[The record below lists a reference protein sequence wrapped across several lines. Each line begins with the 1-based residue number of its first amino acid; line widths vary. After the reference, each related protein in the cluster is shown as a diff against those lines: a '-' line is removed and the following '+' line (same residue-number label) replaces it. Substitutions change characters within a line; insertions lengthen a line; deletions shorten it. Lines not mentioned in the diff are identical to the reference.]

1 MQAFALSGA
10 IKVAKSLRQS
20 AHLFFKTGSIRAT
33 SHGSGGVLRFFHPR
47 KSFLAIGRSKLNAE
61 LIITVVVAIVAI
73 AAVFWALS
81 YRKTAQLL
89 TEEARRDAQRI
100 IADAQ
105 KSADSQAK
113 EAVLEAKERALQA
126 STDFEK
132 EARER
137 REELKV
143 SERRLQ
149 QKEENVDKKL
159 QQLEKREQ
167 EVEKRDRGIGDRETQ
182 LNTREMELT
191 GLIEE
196 QRHKLEQVAGL
207 TVDQAKAQLIQGIEH
222 EAKLEAAQMMK
233 RIETE
238 ATELGHI
245 KAQKIIG
252 MAIQRMASD
261 YVAENTVSVVDLPS
275 EDMKGRI
282 IGREGRNIRALELA
296 TGVDL
301 IVDDTPEAVILSG
314 FDPIRREVAKI
325 SLERLMAD
333 GRIHPARIEE
343 VVEKVRIELEEKLFE
358 EGEAA
363 AFSIG
368 ITDIHPEVLKLLGRL
383 RYRTSY
389 GQNVLMHSLEV
400 AQLAALMAV
409 ELGVNSEIAKRG
421 GLLHD
426 IGKAIDR
433 EMEGTHLELGRQV
446 LEKYGERREIIHAM
460 ECHHGDY
467 DPTTVEAVLV
477 NAADAL
483 SAARPGARREIL
495 ENYVHRLER
504 LEAIADNFEG
514 VTKAFAI
521 QAGREL
527 RIIVNAEKLSDEQSI
542 WLSKDVARRIESELQ
557 YPGQIKVTVIRETR
571 AVDFAK

>member
-1 MQAFALSGA
+1 VVSNIFIAISIGVVGAVVLAALW
-10 IKVAKSLRQS
+10 
-20 AHLFFKTGSIRAT
+20 
-33 SHGSGGVLRFFHPR
+33 
-47 KSFLAIGRSKLNAE
+47 LA
-61 LIITVVVAIVAI
+61 V
-73 AAVFWALS
+73 
-81 YRKTAQLL
+81 YRKRAETQVV
-89 TEEARRDAQRI
+89 EARQTAERIVEDAK
-100 IADAQ
+100 
-105 KSADSQAK
+105 KSAASRVK
-113 EAVLEAKERALQA
+113 EADLEAKEKLLQMR
-126 STDFEK
+126 TDLDK
-132 EARER
+132 QMAQR
-137 REELKV
+137 REEVKLVEK
-143 SERRLQ
+143 RLQ
-149 QKEENVDKKL
+149 QKEETVDRKT
-159 QQLEKREQ
+159 QQLESRMA
-167 EVEKRDRGIGDRETQ
+167 EVEKRDKALEDRERGVDQ
-182 LNTREMELT
+182 REAELT
-191 GLIEE
+191 GLIEA
-196 QRHKLEQVAGL
+196 QRHKLEQISGL
-207 TVDQAKAQLIQGIEH
+207 TVEEAKRELTRGIEN
-222 EAKLEAAQMMK
+222 EAKLEAAHIMK

-238 ATELGHI
+238 ATELGHL
-245 KAQKIIG
+245 KARRILG

-314 FDPIRREVAKI
+314 FDPIRREVARI
-325 SLERLMAD
+325 SLERLMQD

-343 VVEKVRIELEEKLFE
+343 LVEKVRQELDQKLFE

-363 AFSIG
+363 AFSLG
-368 ITDIHPEVLKLLGRL
+368 ITDIHPEVLRLLGRL

-389 GQNVLMHSLEV
+389 GQNVLVHSLEV

-409 ELGVNSEIAKRG
+409 ELGVNDTIAKRG

-446 LEKYGERREIIHAM
+446 LEKYGEKREIIHAM

-504 LEAIADNFEG
+504 LESIANSMDG
-514 VTKAFAI
+514 VSKSFAI

-527 RIIVNAEKLSDEQSI
+527 RIIVNAEKVSDEQSI
-542 WLSKDVARRIESELQ
+542 WLSKDVARKIESELQ
-557 YPGQIKVTVIRETR
+557 YPGQIKVTVIREMR
-571 AVDFAK
+571 AVDYAK

>member
-1 MQAFALSGA
+1 VLQIAIAVIIGLAGA
-10 IKVAKSLRQS
+10 IALAGLWRVVYAKRAQAMLDDARQS
-20 AHLFFKTGSIRAT
+20 AAR
-33 SHGSGGVLRFFHPR
+33 
-47 KSFLAIGRSKLNAE
+47 
-61 LIITVVVAIVAI
+61 IVAD
-73 AAVFWALS
+73 AN
-81 YRKTAQLL
+81 KQG
-89 TEEARRDAQRI
+89 EARV
-100 IADAQ
+100 
-105 KSADSQAK
+105 K
-113 EAVLEAKERALQA
+113 EADLEAKEKLLQMR
-126 STDFEK
+126 SDFDRK
-132 EARER
+132 AQER
-137 REELKV
+137 RDEMKK
-143 SERRLQ
+143 SEQRLQ
-149 QKEENVDKKL
+149 QKEENLDKKT
-159 QQLEKREQ
+159 QQVESRIAEVERRDRSLNDREKNVEKRE
-167 EVEKRDRGIGDRETQ
+167 E
-182 LNTREMELT
+182 ELSA
-191 GLIEE
+191 LVDE
-196 QRHKLEQVAGL
+196 QRHKLEQISGL
-207 TVDQAKAQLIQGIEH
+207 TIEQAKQELIRGIEN
-222 EAKLEAAQMMK
+222 EAKLEAANIIK
-233 RIETE
+233 RIESE
-238 ATELGHI
+238 ASELGHL
-245 KAQKIIG
+245 KAKKIIG

-314 FDPIRREVAKI
+314 FDPIRREIARI
-325 SLERLMAD
+325 SLERLMQD
-333 GRIHPARIEE
+333 GRIHPARTEE
-343 VVEKVRIELEEKLFE
+343 LVDKVRQELDQKLFE

-363 AFSIG
+363 AFSLG
-368 ITDIHPEVLKLLGRL
+368 ITDLHPEVLKLLGRL

-389 GQNVLMHSLEV
+389 GQNVLVHSLEV

-409 ELGVNSEIAKRG
+409 ELGVNDTIAKRG

-446 LEKYGERREIIHAM
+446 LERYGEKRDVIHAM

-467 DPTTVEAVLV
+467 DPTTIEAVLV

-504 LEAIADNFEG
+504 LEGIANAMDG
-514 VTKAFAI
+514 VSKSFAI

-527 RIIVNAEKLSDEQSI
+527 RIIVNAEKIGDEQAI
-542 WLSKDVARRIESELQ
+542 WLSKDVARKIESELQ
-557 YPGQIKVTVIRETR
+557 YPGQIKVTVIREMR

>member
-1 MQAFALSGA
+1 MNIILAVLVGVILGA
-10 IKVAKSLRQS
+10 VAAMLVQS
-20 AHLFFKTGSIRAT
+20 
-33 SHGSGGVLRFFHPR
+33 
-47 KSFLAIGRSKLNAE
+47 
-61 LIITVVVAIVAI
+61 VV
-73 AAVFWALS
+73 
-81 YRKTAQLL
+81 YRKRVQAQL
-89 TEEARRDAQRI
+89 EEARVSANRIVEDARKAAEARVRE
-100 IADAQ
+100 AD
-105 KSADSQAK
+105 
-113 EAVLEAKERALQA
+113 LEAKEKLLQMRSEFDKQA
-126 STDFEK
+126 QQ
-132 EARER
+132 R
-137 REELKV
+137 REEMK
-143 SERRLQ
+143 STERRLQ
-149 QKEENVDKKL
+149 QKEENLDKKT
-159 QQLEKREQ
+159 QQVESRIA
-167 EVEKRDRGIGDRETQ
+167 EVEKRDHAIDNREKAVDAREKELTSLIEDQRRRLEQISGLTIEQAKQELIRGIE
-182 LNTREMELT
+182 N
-191 GLIEE
+191 
-196 QRHKLEQVAGL
+196 
-207 TVDQAKAQLIQGIEH
+207 
-222 EAKLEAAQMMK
+222 EAKLEAANIIK

-238 ATELGHI
+238 AVELGNQR
-245 KAQKIIG
+245 ARKILG

-314 FDPIRREVAKI
+314 FDPIRREIARI
-325 SLERLMAD
+325 SLERLMQD

-343 VVEKVRIELEEKLFE
+343 LVEKVRQELDEKLFQ

-363 AFSIG
+363 AFSLG
-368 ITDIHPEVLKLLGRL
+368 ITDLHPEVLKLLGRL

-389 GQNVLMHSLEV
+389 GQNVLVHSLEV
-400 AQLAALMAV
+400 AQLSALMAV
-409 ELGVNSEIAKRG
+409 ELGVNDTIAKRG

-446 LEKYGERREIIHAM
+446 LEKYGEKREIIHAM

-504 LEAIADNFEG
+504 LEAIANSMDG
-514 VTKAFAI
+514 VAKSFAI

-527 RIIVNAEKLSDEQSI
+527 RIIVNSEKITDEQSI
-542 WLSKDVARRIESELQ
+542 WLSKDVARKIESELQ
-557 YPGQIKVTVIRETR
+557 YPGQIKVTVIREMR
-571 AVDFAK
+571 AVDYAK

>member
-1 MQAFALSGA
+1 VNTTEIIVIIVTGALIGA
-10 IKVAKSLRQS
+10 VI
-20 AHLFFKTGSIRAT
+20 
-33 SHGSGGVLRFFHPR
+33 
-47 KSFLAIGRSKLNAE
+47 LAALWR
-61 LIITVVVAIVAI
+61 VV
-73 AAVFWALS
+73 
-81 YRKTAQLL
+81 YRKRAEAQLQ
-89 TEEARRDAQRI
+89 EARKNADRVIEDARKAAEAKI
-100 IADAQ
+100 
-105 KSADSQAK
+105 K
-113 EAVLEAKERALQA
+113 EADLEAKEKLLQMR
-126 STDFEK
+126 SDFDRQ
-132 EARER
+132 AQQR
-137 REELKV
+137 REEMKN

-149 QKEENVDKKL
+149 QKEENLDRKT
-159 QQLEKREQ
+159 QQIEARIA
-167 EVEKRDRGIGDRETQ
+167 EVEKRDRAIGEREKSVES
-182 LNTREMELT
+182 RESELSM
-191 GLIEE
+191 LIEE
-196 QRHKLEQVAGL
+196 QRRKLEQISGL
-207 TVDQAKAQLIQGIEH
+207 TIEQAKQELIRGIEN
-222 EAKLEAAQMMK
+222 EAKLEAAQIIK

-238 ATELGHI
+238 AVELGNQ
-245 KAQKIIG
+245 KARKILG
-252 MAIQRMASD
+252 MAMQRMASD

-314 FDPIRREVAKI
+314 FDPIRREIARI
-325 SLERLMAD
+325 SLERLMQD

-343 VVEKVRIELEEKLFE
+343 LVEKVRQELDQKLFE

-363 AFSIG
+363 AFSLG

-389 GQNVLMHSLEV
+389 GQNVLVHSLEV

-409 ELGVNSEIAKRG
+409 ELGVNDTIAKRG

-446 LEKYGERREIIHAM
+446 LDKYGEKRDVIHAM

-504 LEAIADNFEG
+504 LESIANAMDG
-514 VTKAFAI
+514 VSKSFAI

-527 RIIVNAEKLSDEQSI
+527 RIIVNAEKIGDEQAI
-542 WLSKDVARRIESELQ
+542 WLSKDVARKIESELQ
-557 YPGQIKVTVIRETR
+557 YPGQIKVTVIREMR
-571 AVDFAK
+571 AVDYAK

>member
-1 MQAFALSGA
+1 VNIGIAILIGLAGAVVLALMW
-10 IKVAKSLRQS
+10 S
-20 AHLFFKTGSIRAT
+20 A
-33 SHGSGGVLRFFHPR
+33 V
-47 KSFLAIGRSKLNAE
+47 
-61 LIITVVVAIVAI
+61 
-73 AAVFWALS
+73 
-81 YRKTAQLL
+81 YRKRAAAQID
-89 TEEARRDAQRI
+89 EARRSAERIVEDAR
-100 IADAQ
+100 
-105 KSADSQAK
+105 KSAESKLK
-113 EAVLEAKERALQA
+113 EASLEAKETLLQMR
-126 STDFEK
+126 SDFDRQSQQRRDEIKVVEK
-132 EARER
+132 RI
-137 REELKV
+137 
-143 SERRLQ
+143 Q
-149 QKEENVDKKL
+149 QKEEALDKKTL
-159 QQLEKREQ
+159 QIDIRVA
-167 EVEKRDRGIGDRETQ
+167 EVEQRDKAIGDRERG
-182 LNTREMELT
+182 LEKHEADLA

-196 QRHKLEQVAGL
+196 QRRKLEQISGL
-207 TVDQAKAQLIQGIEH
+207 TVEEAKRELIRGIEN
-222 EAKLEAAQMMK
+222 EAKLEAAQIIK

-238 ATELGHI
+238 ANELGHL

-314 FDPIRREVAKI
+314 FDPIRREIARI
-325 SLERLMAD
+325 SLERLMQD

-343 VVEKVRIELEEKLFE
+343 LVEKVRQELDQKMFE

-363 AFSIG
+363 AFSLG
-368 ITDIHPEVLKLLGRL
+368 ITDINPEILKLLGRL

-389 GQNVLMHSLEV
+389 GQNVLVHSLEV

-409 ELGVNSEIAKRG
+409 ELGVNDTIAKRG

-426 IGKAIDR
+426 IGKSIDR

-504 LEAIADNFEG
+504 LEGIANSMEG
-514 VTKAFAI
+514 VAKSFAI

-527 RIIVNAEKLSDEQSI
+527 RIIVNSEKISDEQSI
-542 WLSKDVARRIESELQ
+542 WLSKDVARKIESELQ
-557 YPGQIKVTVIRETR
+557 YPGQIKVTVIREMR
-571 AVDFAK
+571 AVDYAK

>member
-1 MQAFALSGA
+1 MM
-10 IKVAKSLRQS
+10 V
-20 AHLFFKTGSIRAT
+20 
-33 SHGSGGVLRFFHPR
+33 
-47 KSFLAIGRSKLNAE
+47 
-61 LIITVVVAIVAI
+61 VVVAGVAVLALVAGWAIV
-73 AAVFWALS
+73 
-81 YRKTAQLL
+81 YRKRGEAHLA
-89 TEEARRDAQRI
+89 EARRTAERILEDANKAAAAR
-100 IADAQ
+100 
-105 KSADSQAK
+105 AK
-113 EAVLEAKERALQA
+113 ESDLEVKEKLLQMR
-126 STDFEK
+126 SDFDK
-132 EARER
+132 QAQQRQ
-137 REELKV
+137 EEMKV
-143 SERRLQ
+143 AERRLQ
-149 QKEENVDKKL
+149 QKEETVDRKT
-159 QQLEKREQ
+159 QQLDSRIA
-167 EVEKRDRGIGDRETQ
+167 EVEKRDAAIAAREKRVETRET
-182 LNTREMELT
+182 ELDA
-191 GLIEE
+191 LIDE
-196 QRHKLEQVAGL
+196 QRHKLEQISGL
-207 TVDQAKAQLIQGIEH
+207 TVEQAKQELIRGIEN
-222 EAKLEAAQMMK
+222 EARIEAANIIK

-238 ATELGHI
+238 ATELGNV
-245 KAQKIIG
+245 KAQKILG

-314 FDPIRREVAKI
+314 FDPIRREIARI
-325 SLERLMAD
+325 SLERLMQD

-343 VVEKVRIELEEKLFE
+343 LVEKVRHELDQKLFE

-363 AFSIG
+363 AFSLG

-389 GQNVLMHSLEV
+389 GQNVLVHSLEV

-409 ELGVNSEIAKRG
+409 ELGVNDTIAKRG

-446 LEKYGERREIIHAM
+446 LEKYSEKRDVIHAM

-504 LEAIADNFEG
+504 LESIANNMDG
-514 VTKAFAI
+514 VSKSFAI

-527 RIIVNAEKLSDEQSI
+527 RIIVNAEKISDEQSI
-542 WLSKDVARRIESELQ
+542 WLSKDVARKIESELQ
-557 YPGQIKVTVIRETR
+557 YPGQIKVTVIREMRT
-571 AVDFAK
+571 VEYAK

>member
-1 MQAFALSGA
+1 MIIG
-10 IKVAKSLRQS
+10 IVA
-20 AHLFFKTGSIRAT
+20 G
-33 SHGSGGVLRFFHPR
+33 
-47 KSFLAIGRSKLNAE
+47 
-61 LIITVVVAIVAI
+61 VVAGVI
-73 AAVFWALS
+73 AAALMWGVV
-81 YRKTAQLL
+81 YRKRGEAQL
-89 TEEARRDAQRI
+89 EEARRNSERI
-100 IADAQ
+100 VADAN
-105 KSADSQAK
+105 KQAEARVK
-113 EAVLEAKERALQA
+113 EADLEAKEKLLSMR
-126 STDFEK
+126 SDFDRK
-132 EARER
+132 VQQRND
-137 REELKV
+137 ELKS

-149 QKEENVDKKL
+149 QKEENLDKKT
-159 QQLEKREQ
+159 QQMDSRIA
-167 EVEKRDRGIGDRETQ
+167 EVEKRDRAID
-182 LNTREMELT
+182 TREKQVTSREDELNA
-191 GLIEE
+191 LIEA
-196 QRHKLEQVAGL
+196 QRHRLEQVAGL
-207 TVDQAKAQLIQGIEH
+207 SAEEAKRELIRGIEND
-222 EAKLEAAQMMK
+222 AKIDAANIIK

-238 ATELGHI
+238 ANELGNQR
-245 KAQKIIG
+245 ARKILG

-314 FDPIRREVAKI
+314 FDPIRREIARI
-325 SLERLMAD
+325 SLERLMQD

-343 VVEKVRIELEEKLFE
+343 LVEKVRQELDQKLFE

-363 AFSIG
+363 AFSLG
-368 ITDIHPEVLKLLGRL
+368 ITDINPEVLKLLGRL

-389 GQNVLMHSLEV
+389 GQNVLVHSLEV

-409 ELGVNSEIAKRG
+409 ELGVNDTIAKRG

-446 LEKYGERREIIHAM
+446 LEKYGEKREVIHAM

-467 DPTTVEAVLV
+467 DPTTVEAILV

-504 LEAIADNFEG
+504 LEGIANAMDG
-514 VTKAFAI
+514 VAKSFAI

-527 RIIVNAEKLSDEQSI
+527 RIIVNAEKITDEQSI
-542 WLSKDVARRIESELQ
+542 WLSKDVARKIESELQ
-557 YPGQIKVTVIRETR
+557 YPGQIKVTVIREMR
-571 AVDFAK
+571 AVDYAK

>member
-1 MQAFALSGA
+1 MDIILTIIGSLVGAVILALLWA
-10 IKVAKSLRQS
+10 MVYRR
-20 AHLFFKTGSIRAT
+20 RA
-33 SHGSGGVLRFFHPR
+33 
-47 KSFLAIGRSKLNAE
+47 E
-61 LIITVVVAIVAI
+61 
-73 AAVFWALS
+73 
-81 YRKTAQLL
+81 AQV
-89 TEEARRDAQRI
+89 EEARRTAASITEDARKA
-100 IADAQ
+100 ADT
-105 KSADSQAK
+105 KLKESALAAK
-113 EAVLEAKERALQA
+113 EQILQA
-126 STDFEK
+126 QADFDRQSK
-132 EARER
+132 ER
-137 REELKV
+137 REELKDT
-143 SERRLQ
+143 ERRLQ
-149 QKEENVDKKL
+149 QKEEAADRKAQQIDRRETEIEARNHRLSEREK
-159 QQLEKREQ
+159 QLEAKQTELERIVEDQRHRLEQISGLTADEAKRELI
-167 EVEKRDRGIGDRETQ
+167 RGIE
-182 LNTREMELT
+182 N
-191 GLIEE
+191 
-196 QRHKLEQVAGL
+196 
-207 TVDQAKAQLIQGIEH
+207 
-222 EAKLEAAQMMK
+222 EAKLDAANIMK

-238 ATELGHI
+238 ANELGHI
-245 KAQKIIG
+245 KARRIIG
-252 MAIQRMASD
+252 TAIQRMASD

-314 FDPIRREVAKI
+314 FDPIRREVARI

-343 VVEKVRIELEEKLFE
+343 VVDKVRVELEDKLFE

-400 AQLAALMAV
+400 AQLSALMAT
-409 ELGVNSEIAKRG
+409 ELGANSEIAKRG

-426 IGKAIDR
+426 IGKSIDR

-446 LEKYGERREIIHAM
+446 LEKYGERREVIHAM

-467 DPTTVEAVLV
+467 DPETVEAVLV

-504 LEAIADNFEG
+504 LESIADSFDG
-514 VTKAFAI
+514 VNKSFAI

-527 RIIVNAEKLSDEQSI
+527 RIIVNAERLTDEQSI

>member
-1 MQAFALSGA
+1 MNLIQVLIAVGAGIVLAVALALTWAA
-10 IKVAKSLRQS
+10 ISRK
-20 AHLFFKTGSIRAT
+20 RAQ
-33 SHGSGGVLRFFHPR
+33 
-47 KSFLAIGRSKLNAE
+47 
-61 LIITVVVAIVAI
+61 
-73 AAVFWALS
+73 
-81 YRKTAQLL
+81 AQLD
-89 TEEARRDAQRI
+89 EAKA
-100 IADAQ
+100 
-105 KSADSQAK
+105 SADRIVEDARKQAASRVK
-113 EAVLEAKERALQA
+113 EADLEAKEKLLQMRSEFDKQA
-126 STDFEK
+126 QQ
-132 EARER
+132 R
-137 REELKV
+137 REEMKN

-149 QKEENVDKKL
+149 QKEEALDKKT
-159 QQLEKREQ
+159 QQVEGRIA
-167 EVEKRDRGIGDRETQ
+167 EVEKRDRSLNDREKRVEA
-182 LNTREMELT
+182 RETELDD
-191 GLIEE
+191 LVEA

-207 TVDQAKAQLIQGIEH
+207 TVEEAKRELIRGIEND
-222 EAKLEAAQMMK
+222 ARLEAANIMK
-233 RIETE
+233 RIESE
-238 ATELGHI
+238 ATELGNQ
-245 KAQKIIG
+245 KAKKILG

-314 FDPIRREVAKI
+314 FDPIRREIARI
-325 SLERLMAD
+325 SLERLMQD

-343 VVEKVRIELEEKLFE
+343 LVEKVRQELDQKLFE

-368 ITDIHPEVLKLLGRL
+368 ITDLHPELLKLLGRL

-389 GQNVLMHSLEV
+389 GQNVLVHSLEV

-409 ELGVNSEIAKRG
+409 ELGVNDTIAKRG

-446 LEKYGERREIIHAM
+446 LEKYGEKRDIIHAM

-504 LEAIADNFEG
+504 LESIANAMDG
-514 VTKAFAI
+514 VSKSFAI

-527 RIIVNAEKLSDEQSI
+527 RIIVNSEKISDEQSI
-542 WLSKDVARRIESELQ
+542 WLSKDVARKIESELQ
-557 YPGQIKVTVIRETR
+557 YPGQIKVTVIREMR
-571 AVDFAK
+571 ATEFAK

>member
-1 MQAFALSGA
+1 LGLEIA
-10 IKVAKSLRQS
+10 IA
-20 AHLFFKTGSIRAT
+20 
-33 SHGSGGVLRFFHPR
+33 
-47 KSFLAIGRSKLNAE
+47 
-61 LIITVVVAIVAI
+61 VVVGI
-73 AAVFWALS
+73 AGALILAWLWRVV
-81 YRKTAQLL
+81 YFKRAQAMLD
-89 TEEARRDAQRI
+89 EARRNGDRLIEDARKQAEARI
-100 IADAQ
+100 
-105 KSADSQAK
+105 K
-113 EAVLEAKERALQA
+113 EADLEAKEKRLQQQ
-126 STDFEK
+126 SDFDRQ
-132 EARER
+132 AQQR
-137 REELKV
+137 REEMKN

-149 QKEENVDKKL
+149 QKEENLDKKT
-159 QQLEKREQ
+159 QQVEARIA
-167 EVEKRDRGIGDRETQ
+167 EVEKRDRSLNDREKAVER
-182 LNTREMELT
+182 REGEL
-191 GLIEE
+191 GALIDE
-196 QRHKLEQVAGL
+196 QRHKLEQISGL
-207 TVDQAKAQLIQGIEH
+207 TVDQAKQELIRGIEN
-222 EAKLEAAQMMK
+222 EAKLEAARIIQ
-233 RIETE
+233 RIEAE
-238 ATELGHI
+238 ATELGNL
-245 KAQKIIG
+245 KARKILG

-314 FDPIRREVAKI
+314 FDPIRREIARI
-325 SLERLMAD
+325 SLERLMQD

-343 VVEKVRIELEEKLFE
+343 LVDKVRQELDQKLFE

-363 AFSIG
+363 AFSLG
-368 ITDIHPEVLKLLGRL
+368 ITDLHPEVLKLLGRL

-389 GQNVLMHSLEV
+389 GQNVLVHSLEV

-409 ELGVNSEIAKRG
+409 ELGVNDTIAKRG

-446 LEKYGERREIIHAM
+446 LDKYGEKREIIHAM

-504 LEAIADNFEG
+504 LESIANQMDG
-514 VTKAFAI
+514 VSKSFAI

-527 RIIVNAEKLSDEQSI
+527 RIIVNAEKIGDEQAI
-542 WLSKDVARRIESELQ
+542 WLSKDVARKIESELQ
-557 YPGQIKVTVIRETR
+557 YPGQIKVTVIREMR
-571 AVDFAK
+571 AVDYAK

>member
-1 MQAFALSGA
+1 MNILVIVLASIAGA
-10 IKVAKSLRQS
+10 V
-20 AHLFFKTGSIRAT
+20 
-33 SHGSGGVLRFFHPR
+33 VLTLLWAVVYR
-47 KSFLAIGRSKLNAE
+47 KR
-61 LIITVVVAIVAI
+61 
-73 AAVFWALS
+73 AAV
-81 YRKTAQLL
+81 QID
-89 TEEARRDAQRI
+89 EARQHAARIVDDAK
-100 IADAQ
+100 
-105 KSADSQAK
+105 KSAESIVK
-113 EAVLEAKERALQA
+113 EATLEAKERSIQA
-126 STDFEK
+126 RAEFEK
-132 EARER
+132 QSRER
-137 REELKV
+137 REEQKTV
-143 SERRLQ
+143 EKRLQ
-149 QKEENVDKKL
+149 QKEENLDRKT
-159 QQLEKREQ
+159 QQLEKRE
-167 EVEKRDRGIGDRETQ
+167 EETDRRDRALGEREARLSEQEQQ
-182 LNTREMELT
+182 LESALQ
-191 GLIEE
+191 E
-196 QRHKLEQVAGL
+196 QRHRLEQISGL
-207 TVDQAKAQLIQGIEH
+207 TVEEAKKELIRGIEND
-222 EAKLEAAQMMK
+222 AKLEAAQIIK

-238 ATELGHI
+238 ATELGQQ
-245 KAQKIIG
+245 KAQRIIG
-252 MAIQRMASD
+252 TAIQRMASD
-261 YVAENTVSVVDLPS
+261 YVAENTVAVVDLPS

-314 FDPIRREVAKI
+314 FDPIRREVARI

-343 VVEKVRIELEEKLFE
+343 IVEKVRTELEEKLFE

-363 AFSIG
+363 AFSLG

-409 ELGVNSEIAKRG
+409 ELGVNDQIARRG

-446 LEKYGERREIIHAM
+446 LEKYGENRSVIHAM

-483 SAARPGARREIL
+483 SAARPGARREVL

-504 LEAIADNFEG
+504 LESIAHSFEG
-514 VTKAFAI
+514 VTKSFAI

-527 RIIVNAEKLSDEQSI
+527 RIIVNAEKMTDEQSI
-542 WLSKDVARRIESELQ
+542 WLSRDVARRIESELQ

>member
-1 MQAFALSGA
+1 MEILTAILGA
-10 IKVAKSLRQS
+10 I
-20 AHLFFKTGSIRAT
+20 
-33 SHGSGGVLRFFHPR
+33 
-47 KSFLAIGRSKLNAE
+47 IG
-61 LIITVVVAIVAI
+61 AIVI
-73 AAVFWALS
+73 SVIWGAVQRRRSAVKLAE
-81 YRKTAQLL
+81 AQ
-89 TEEARRDAQRI
+89 THAERIVEDAK
-100 IADAQ
+100 
-105 KSADSQAK
+105 KSAESRLK
-113 EAVLEAKERALQA
+113 EANLEAKEKLLQA
-126 STDFEK
+126 RSEFDK
-132 EARER
+132 KSNER
-137 REELKV
+137 REELKTV
-143 SERRLQ
+143 ERRLQ
-149 QKEENVDKKL
+149 QKEENVDRKT
-159 QQLEKREQ
+159 QQIEKREGDLDKR
-167 EVEKRDRGIGDRETQ
+167 EKTAGQREKALEDRE
-182 LNTREMELT
+182 LELT
-191 GLIEE
+191 EIMEG
-196 QRHKLEQVAGL
+196 QRHKLEQISGL
-207 TVDQAKAQLIQGIEH
+207 TVEEAKKQLIHGIEN
-222 EAKLEAAQMMK
+222 EAKLEAAHIMK

-238 ATELGHI
+238 ANELGHI
-245 KAQKIIG
+245 RAQKIIG

-275 EDMKGRI
+275 DDMKGRI

-314 FDPIRREVAKI
+314 FDPIRREVARI
-325 SLERLMAD
+325 SLERLMQD

-343 VVEKVRIELEEKLFE
+343 IVEKVRLELDQKLFE

-363 AFSIG
+363 AFSLG
-368 ITDIHPEVLKLLGRL
+368 ITDIHPEILKLLGRL

-389 GQNVLMHSLEV
+389 GQNVLVHSLEV
-400 AQLAALMAV
+400 AQLAALMAL
-409 ELGVNSEIAKRG
+409 ELGVNQDIAKRG

-426 IGKAIDR
+426 IGKSIDR

-504 LEAIADNFEG
+504 LESIADNFEG

>member
-1 MQAFALSGA
+1 MD
-10 IKVAKSLRQS
+10 
-20 AHLFFKTGSIRAT
+20 
-33 SHGSGGVLRFFHPR
+33 VL
-47 KSFLAIGRSKLNAE
+47 L
-61 LIITVVVAIVAI
+61 
-73 AAVFWALS
+73 
-81 YRKTAQLL
+81 
-89 TEEARRDAQRI
+89 EEARGNAKRI
-100 IADAQ
+100 IEDAE
-105 KSADSQAK
+105 KRAESRVK
-113 EAVLEAKERALQA
+113 EAAVEAREQQLHSRAE
-126 STDFEK
+126 FEK
-132 EARER
+132 ESRKTR
-137 REELKV
+137 DELK
-143 SERRLQ
+143 SEERRLQ
-149 QKEENVDKKL
+149 QKDENLERKV
-159 QQLEKREQ
+159 QQAEKRESDLDRRLNQ
-167 EVEKRDRGIGDRETQ
+167 LNQREAAIEKRGTDLEHA
-182 LNTREMELT
+182 
-191 GLIEE
+191 IEE
-196 QRHKLEQVAGL
+196 QHRRLEQISGL
-207 TVDQAKAQLIQGIEH
+207 TVEEAKRELIRGIES
-222 EAKLEAAQMMK
+222 EAKIDAANIIK

-238 ATELGHI
+238 ASELGHV

-252 MAIQRMASD
+252 QAIQRMASD
-261 YVAENTVSVVDLPS
+261 YVSENTVSVVDLPS

-282 IGREGRNIRALELA
+282 IGKEGRNIRALELA

-325 SLERLMAD
+325 SLERLMQD

-343 VVEKVRIELEEKLFE
+343 IVEKVRIELEEKLFE

-363 AFSIG
+363 AFSLG

-383 RYRTSY
+383 RFRTSY
-389 GQNVLMHSLEV
+389 GQNVLVHSLEV
-400 AQLAALMAV
+400 AQLAAIMAT
-409 ELGVNSEIAKRG
+409 ELGASTEIAKRG

-446 LEKYGERREIIHAM
+446 LDKFGERREVIHAM

-467 DPTTVEAVLV
+467 DPETVEAVLV

-504 LEAIADNFEG
+504 LEAIADQMEG
-514 VTKAFAI
+514 VQKAFAI

-527 RIIVNAEKLSDEQSI
+527 RIIVNSEKLTDEQTT
-542 WLSKDVARRIESELQ
+542 WLSRDVAKKIESELQ

-571 AVDFAK
+571 AVDYAK

>member
-1 MQAFALSGA
+1 MNIIQIGIA
-10 IKVAKSLRQS
+10 V
-20 AHLFFKTGSIRAT
+20 
-33 SHGSGGVLRFFHPR
+33 GVGIV
-47 KSFLAIGRSKLNAE
+47 LAIVFAS
-61 LIITVVVAIVAI
+61 IW
-73 AAVFWALS
+73 AAVF
-81 YRKTAQLL
+81 RKRAAAV
-89 TEEARRDAQRI
+89 TEEARHTAERLLEDAKKQ
-100 IADAQ
+100 A
-105 KSADSQAK
+105 SARVK
-113 EAVLEAKERALQA
+113 EADLEAKEKLLQMRSEFDKQA
-126 STDFEK
+126 QQ
-132 EARER
+132 R
-137 REELKV
+137 REEMKN

-149 QKEENVDKKL
+149 QKEEGLDKKT
-159 QQLEKREQ
+159 QQVESRIA
-167 EVEKRDRGIGDRETQ
+167 EVENRDRKLGDREKRIEA
-182 LNTREMELT
+182 REAELDS
-191 GLIEE
+191 LVEE
-196 QRHKLEQVAGL
+196 QRHRIEQVAGL
-207 TVDQAKAQLIQGIEH
+207 TAEEAKRELIRGIEN
-222 EAKLEAAQMMK
+222 EAKLDAANIIK
-233 RIETE
+233 RIESE
-238 ATELGHI
+238 AVELGNQ
-245 KAQKIIG
+245 KAKKILG

-314 FDPIRREVAKI
+314 FDPIRREIARI
-325 SLERLMAD
+325 SLERLMQD

-343 VVEKVRIELEEKLFE
+343 LVEKVRQELDQKLFE

-363 AFSIG
+363 AFSLG
-368 ITDIHPEVLKLLGRL
+368 LTDLHPEVLKLLGRL

-389 GQNVLMHSLEV
+389 GQNVLVHSLEV

-409 ELGVNSEIAKRG
+409 ELGVNDTIAKRG

-446 LEKYGERREIIHAM
+446 LEKYGEKREVIHAM

-504 LEAIADNFEG
+504 LEAIANSMDG
-514 VTKAFAI
+514 VSKSFAI

-527 RIIVNAEKLSDEQSI
+527 RIIVNSEKITDEQSI
-542 WLSKDVARRIESELQ
+542 WLSKDVARKIESELQ
-557 YPGQIKVTVIRETR
+557 YPGQIKVTVIREMR
-571 AVDFAK
+571 ATEYAK

>member
-1 MQAFALSGA
+1 LVGLAVAF
-10 IKVAKSLRQS
+10 VA
-20 AHLFFKTGSIRAT
+20 G
-33 SHGSGGVLRFFHPR
+33 
-47 KSFLAIGRSKLNAE
+47 LAW
-61 LIITVVVAIVAI
+61 
-73 AAVFWALS
+73 AAVQKKRVGVQLEEG
-81 YRKTAQLL
+81 RRTATRIVEDANRQA
-89 TEEARRDAQRI
+89 EARL
-100 IADAQ
+100 
-105 KSADSQAK
+105 K
-113 EAVLEAKERALQA
+113 EASLEAKEQKLQA
-126 STDFEK
+126 QAEFDKTSS
-132 EARER
+132 ER
-137 REELKV
+137 REEIKAI
-143 SERRLQ
+143 ERRIQ
-149 QKEENVDKKL
+149 QKEEGVDRKL
-159 QQLEKREQ
+159 AQIEKRESDLDRREQ
-167 EVEKRDRGIGDRETQ
+167 LAESREKAAEAKEAQIDA
-182 LNTREMELT
+182 
-191 GLIEE
+191 LIEE
-196 QRHKLEQVAGL
+196 QRRKLEQISGL
-207 TVDQAKAQLIQGIEH
+207 TVEEAKQQLIRGIEND
-222 EAKLEAAQMMK
+222 AKIDAANLIK

-238 ATELGHI
+238 ANELGNI
-245 KAQKIIG
+245 KAKRIIG
-252 MAIQRMASD
+252 TAIQRMASD

-275 EDMKGRI
+275 DDMKGRI

-314 FDPIRREVAKI
+314 FDPIRREVARI

-343 VVEKVRIELEEKLFE
+343 IVEKVRVELEEKLYE

-363 AFSIG
+363 AFSLG

-383 RYRTSY
+383 RFRTSY
-389 GQNVLMHSLEV
+389 GQNVLVHSLEV
-400 AQLAALMAV
+400 AQLAALMAI
-409 ELGVNSEIAKRG
+409 ELGVNDSIAKRG

-483 SAARPGARREIL
+483 SAARPGARREVL

-504 LEAIADNFEG
+504 LESIADGFDG

-571 AVDFAK
+571 AIDFAK

>member
-1 MQAFALSGA
+1 LDN
-10 IKVAKSLRQS
+10 ILIV
-20 AHLFFKTGSIRAT
+20 
-33 SHGSGGVLRFFHPR
+33 VL
-47 KSFLAIGRSKLNAE
+47 
-61 LIITVVVAIVAI
+61 I
-73 AAVFWALS
+73 AAAVVIALAVGWAAV
-81 YRKTAQLL
+81 YRKRGEAQLA
-89 TEEARRDAQRI
+89 EAKRAADRILEDAT
-100 IADAQ
+100 
-105 KSADSQAK
+105 KSAASKVK
-113 EAVLEAKERALQA
+113 EADLEAKEKLLQMRSEFDKQA
-126 STDFEK
+126 QQ
-132 EARER
+132 R
-137 REELKV
+137 REEMKV

-149 QKEENVDKKL
+149 QKEENVDRKT
-159 QQLEKREQ
+159 QQLDSRIA
-167 EVEKRDRGIGDRETQ
+167 EVEKRDSAIAARERRVEERENE
-182 LNTREMELT
+182 LNA
-191 GLIEE
+191 LIEE
-196 QRHKLEQVAGL
+196 QRHKLEQISGL
-207 TVDQAKAQLIQGIEH
+207 TVEQAKQELTRGIEN
-222 EAKLEAAQMMK
+222 EAKLEAANIIK

-238 ATELGHI
+238 ATELGTVR
-245 KAQKIIG
+245 ARKILG

-314 FDPIRREVAKI
+314 FDPIRREVARI
-325 SLERLMAD
+325 SLERLMQD

-343 VVEKVRIELEEKLFE
+343 LVEKVRQELDQKLFE

-363 AFSIG
+363 AFSLG
-368 ITDIHPEVLKLLGRL
+368 ITDINPEVLKLLGRL

-389 GQNVLMHSLEV
+389 GQNVLVHSLEV

-409 ELGVNSEIAKRG
+409 ELGVNDTIAKRG

-446 LEKYGERREIIHAM
+446 LEKYGEKREVIHAM

-504 LEAIADNFEG
+504 LESIANNMDG
-514 VTKAFAI
+514 VSKSFAI

-527 RIIVNAEKLSDEQSI
+527 RIIVNAEKISDEQSI
-542 WLSKDVARRIESELQ
+542 WLSKDVARKIESELQ
-557 YPGQIKVTVIRETR
+557 YPGQIKVTVIREMRT
-571 AVDFAK
+571 VEYAK

>member
-1 MQAFALSGA
+1 VVLEIVIASVIGVAGAVILAF
-10 IKVAKSLRQS
+10 V
-20 AHLFFKTGSIRAT
+20 
-33 SHGSGGVLRFFHPR
+33 
-47 KSFLAIGRSKLNAE
+47 
-61 LIITVVVAIVAI
+61 
-73 AAVFWALS
+73 WAMV
-81 YRKTAQLL
+81 YRKRAEAQI
-89 TEEARRDAQRI
+89 EEARRSAERITEDAR
-100 IADAQ
+100 
-105 KSADSQAK
+105 KSADARIK
-113 EAVLEAKERALQA
+113 EANLEAKETLLSMR
-126 STDFEK
+126 TDFDK
-132 EARER
+132 QAQVR
-137 REELKV
+137 REEMKTA
-143 SERRLQ
+143 ERRLQ
-149 QKEENVDKKL
+149 QKEENVDKKT
-159 QQLEKREQ
+159 QQLDSRMG
-167 EVEKRDRGIGDRETQ
+167 EVEKRDKLLADREKRVE
-182 LNTREMELT
+182 TRETELDA
-191 GLIEE
+191 LVEE

-207 TVDQAKAQLIQGIEH
+207 SAEQARTELIRGIEND
-222 EAKLEAAQMMK
+222 AKLEAAHIIK

-238 ATELGHI
+238 ATELGHL
-245 KAQKIIG
+245 KARKILG

-314 FDPIRREVAKI
+314 FDPIRREIARI
-325 SLERLMAD
+325 SLERLMQD

-343 VVEKVRIELEEKLFE
+343 LVEKVRGELDQKLFE

-363 AFSIG
+363 AFSLG

-389 GQNVLMHSLEV
+389 GQNVLVHSLEV

-409 ELGVNSEIAKRG
+409 ELGVNDTIAKRG

-446 LEKYGERREIIHAM
+446 LEKYGEKRDIIHAM

-504 LEAIADNFEG
+504 LESIANSMEG
-514 VTKAFAI
+514 VSKSFAI

-527 RIIVNAEKLSDEQSI
+527 RIIVNAEKISDEQSI
-542 WLSKDVARRIESELQ
+542 WLSKDVARKIESELQ
-557 YPGQIKVTVIRETR
+557 YPGQIKVTVIREMRT
-571 AVDFAK
+571 VEFAK

>member
-1 MQAFALSGA
+1 MNINIILSVL
-10 IKVAKSLRQS
+10 I
-20 AHLFFKTGSIRAT
+20 
-33 SHGSGGVLRFFHPR
+33 GGVFG
-47 KSFLAIGRSKLNAE
+47 AVAAA
-61 LIITVVVAIVAI
+61 LIWSVV
-73 AAVFWALS
+73 
-81 YRKTAQLL
+81 YRKRAEAQLD
-89 TEEARRDAQRI
+89 EARR
-100 IADAQ
+100 
-105 KSADSQAK
+105 SADRIVEDAKKAAEARVK
-113 EAVLEAKERALQA
+113 EANLEAKEKLLQMRSEFDKQA
-126 STDFEK
+126 QVRRDEMKST
-132 EARER
+132 
-137 REELKV
+137 
-143 SERRLQ
+143 ERRLQ
-149 QKEENVDKKL
+149 QKEESLDKKT
-159 QQLEKREQ
+159 QQVESRIA
-167 EVEKRDRGIGDRETQ
+167 EVEKRDRAIDNREKAVEARENE
-182 LNTREMELT
+182 LNALV
-191 GLIEE
+191 EE
-196 QRHKLEQVAGL
+196 QHHKLEQISGL
-207 TVDQAKAQLIQGIEH
+207 TVEQAKQELIRGIEND
-222 EAKLEAAQMMK
+222 AKIDAANIIK

-238 ATELGHI
+238 AVELGNQ
-245 KAQKIIG
+245 KARKILG

-314 FDPIRREVAKI
+314 FDPIRREIARI
-325 SLERLMAD
+325 SLERLMQD

-343 VVEKVRIELEEKLFE
+343 LVEKVRQELDQKLFE

-363 AFSIG
+363 AFSLG
-368 ITDIHPEVLKLLGRL
+368 ITDLHPEVLKLLGRL

-389 GQNVLMHSLEV
+389 GQNVLVHSLEV

-409 ELGVNSEIAKRG
+409 ELGVNDTIAKRG

-446 LEKYGERREIIHAM
+446 LEKYGEKREIIHAM

-467 DPTTVEAVLV
+467 DPTTVEAILV

-504 LEAIADNFEG
+504 LESIANSMDG
-514 VTKAFAI
+514 VAKSFAI

-527 RIIVNAEKLSDEQSI
+527 RIIVNAEKITDEQSI
-542 WLSKDVARRIESELQ
+542 WLSKDVARKIESELQ
-557 YPGQIKVTVIRETR
+557 YPGQIKVTVIREMR
-571 AVDFAK
+571 AVDYAK

>member
-1 MQAFALSGA
+1 MAQ
-10 IKVAKSLRQS
+10 I
-20 AHLFFKTGSIRAT
+20 
-33 SHGSGGVLRFFHPR
+33 
-47 KSFLAIGRSKLNAE
+47 
-61 LIITVVVAIVAI
+61 AI
-73 AAVFWALS
+73 AVVIGVVGALALAWLWRVV
-81 YRKTAQLL
+81 YFKRAQAILDEAKRNGDRLMEDARK
-89 TEEARRDAQRI
+89 
-100 IADAQ
+100 
-105 KSADSQAK
+105 QAESRVK
-113 EAVLEAKERALQA
+113 EADLEAKEKRLQMQ
-126 STDFEK
+126 SDFDRQ
-132 EARER
+132 AQQR
-137 REELKV
+137 REEMKN

-149 QKEENVDKKL
+149 QKEENLDKKT
-159 QQLEKREQ
+159 QQVESRTA
-167 EVEKRDRGIGDRETQ
+167 EVEKRDRSLNDREKSVEK
-182 LNTREMELT
+182 REGELT
-191 GLIEE
+191 ALIDE
-196 QRHKLEQVAGL
+196 QRHKLEQISGL
-207 TVDQAKAQLIQGIEH
+207 TIDQAKHELIRGIEN
-222 EAKLEAAQMMK
+222 EAKLEAAQIIK

-238 ATELGHI
+238 ATELGNL
-245 KAQKIIG
+245 KARKILG

-314 FDPIRREVAKI
+314 FDPIRREIARI
-325 SLERLMAD
+325 SLERLMQD

-343 VVEKVRIELEEKLFE
+343 LVDKVRQELDQKLFE

-363 AFSIG
+363 AFSLG
-368 ITDIHPEVLKLLGRL
+368 ITDLHPEVLRLLGRL

-389 GQNVLMHSLEV
+389 GQNVLVHSLEV

-409 ELGVNSEIAKRG
+409 ELGVNDTIAKRG

-446 LEKYGERREIIHAM
+446 LDKYGEKREIIHAM
-460 ECHHGDY
+460 ECHNGDY

-504 LEAIADNFEG
+504 LESIANQMEG
-514 VTKAFAI
+514 VSKSFAI

-527 RIIVNAEKLSDEQSI
+527 RIIVNAEKIGDEQAI
-542 WLSKDVARRIESELQ
+542 WLSKDVARKIESELQ
-557 YPGQIKVTVIRETR
+557 YPGQIKVTVIREMR
-571 AVDFAK
+571 AVDYAK

>member
-1 MQAFALSGA
+1 MESILIAVIVGLVGAAIMAGLYSLSLKKKVGTEVEDA
-10 IKVAKSLRQS
+10 RAEAKRIVDEAKKVA
-20 AHLFFKTGSIRAT
+20 
-33 SHGSGGVLRFFHPR
+33 
-47 KSFLAIGRSKLNAE
+47 
-61 LIITVVVAIVAI
+61 
-73 AAVFWALS
+73 
-81 YRKTAQLL
+81 
-89 TEEARRDAQRI
+89 EA
-100 IADAQ
+100 
-105 KSADSQAK
+105 KVK
-113 EAVLEAKERALQA
+113 EAALEAKEKVIQERAE
-126 STDFEK
+126 FE
-132 EARER
+132 EQTRER
-137 REELKV
+137 TAEIKSAEKRV
-143 SERRLQ
+143 Q
-149 QKEENVDKKL
+149 QKEENLDKKT
-159 QQLEKREQ
+159 QQLDRRNSDLDKKERTLEEREKS
-167 EVEKRDRGIGDRETQ
+167 VETLEAQIGV
-182 LNTREMELT
+182 LV
-191 GLIEE
+191 EE
-196 QRHKLEQVAGL
+196 QRRKLEHISGL
-207 TVDQAKAQLIQGIEH
+207 TVEEAKRDLIRGIEN
-222 EAKLEAAQMMK
+222 EAKLEAAQLIK
-233 RIETE
+233 RIESE
-238 ATELGHI
+238 AVELGNQ
-245 KAQKIIG
+245 KAKRIIG
-252 MAIQRMASD
+252 TAIQRMASD

-314 FDPIRREVAKI
+314 FDPIRREVARI
-325 SLERLMAD
+325 SLERLMQD

-343 VVEKVRIELEEKLFE
+343 IVDKVRLELEEKLFE

-363 AFSIG
+363 AFSLG

-389 GQNVLMHSLEV
+389 GQNVLQHSLEV
-400 AQLAALMAV
+400 AQLSALMAV
-409 ELGVNSEIAKRG
+409 ELGADEIIAKRG

-495 ENYVHRLER
+495 ENYVRRLEK
-504 LEAIADNFEG
+504 LEGIATGVEG
-514 VTKAFAI
+514 VQKAFAI

-527 RIIVNAEKLSDEQSI
+527 RIIVNAEKMNDEQSI
-542 WLSKDVARRIESELQ
+542 WLSKDVARKIEAELQ
-557 YPGQIKVTVIRETR
+557 YPGQIKVTVIREMR
-571 AVDFAK
+571 AVDYAK

>member
-1 MQAFALSGA
+1 MINIFISVLVGVVGA
-10 IKVAKSLRQS
+10 VIL
-20 AHLFFKTGSIRAT
+20 
-33 SHGSGGVLRFFHPR
+33 
-47 KSFLAIGRSKLNAE
+47 
-61 LIITVVVAIVAI
+61 
-73 AAVFWALS
+73 AAVWGVI
-81 YRKTAQLL
+81 YRKRAEAQLA
-89 TEEARRDAQRI
+89 ESKRAADRI
-100 IADAQ
+100 LEDAQ
-105 KSADSQAK
+105 KSAAARVK
-113 EAVLEAKERALQA
+113 EADLEAKEKLLQMRSEFDRQA
-126 STDFEK
+126 QQ
-132 EARER
+132 R
-137 REELKV
+137 REEMKN

-149 QKEENVDKKL
+149 QKEENIDKKT
-159 QQLEKREQ
+159 QQLDSRMA
-167 EVEKRDRGIGDRETQ
+167 EVEKRDRGIADRERGVEA
-182 LNTREMELT
+182 REQELSA
-191 GLIEE
+191 LVDE
-196 QRHKLEQVAGL
+196 QRHKLEQISGL
-207 TVDQAKAQLIQGIEH
+207 TIEQAKQELIRGIEN
-222 EAKLEAAQMMK
+222 EAKLEAAHIMK

-238 ATELGHI
+238 ATELGNQRA
-245 KAQKIIG
+245 KKILG

-314 FDPIRREVAKI
+314 FDPIRREVARI
-325 SLERLMAD
+325 SLERLMQD

-343 VVEKVRIELEEKLFE
+343 LVEKVRQELDQKLFE

-363 AFSIG
+363 AFSLG
-368 ITDIHPEVLKLLGRL
+368 ITDIHPEVLRLLGRL

-409 ELGVNSEIAKRG
+409 ELGVNDTIAKRG

-446 LEKYGERREIIHAM
+446 LEKYGEKRDVIHAM

-467 DPTTVEAVLV
+467 DLTTVEAILV

-504 LEAIADNFEG
+504 LESIANSMDG
-514 VTKAFAI
+514 VSKSFAI

-527 RIIVNAEKLSDEQSI
+527 RIIVNAEKVTDEQSI
-542 WLSKDVARRIESELQ
+542 WLSKDVARKIESELQ
-557 YPGQIKVTVIRETR
+557 YPGQIKVTVIREMR
-571 AVDFAK
+571 AVDYAK

>member
-1 MQAFALSGA
+1 MIIA
-10 IKVAKSLRQS
+10 V
-20 AHLFFKTGSIRAT
+20 
-33 SHGSGGVLRFFHPR
+33 
-47 KSFLAIGRSKLNAE
+47 AIGIVGA
-61 LIITVVVAIVAI
+61 VVLALL
-73 AAVFWALS
+73 WAMV
-81 YRKTAQLL
+81 YRKRAEAQVA
-89 TEEARRDAQRI
+89 EAKREAERIVDDAR
-100 IADAQ
+100 
-105 KSADSQAK
+105 KSADAHIK
-113 EAVLEAKERALQA
+113 EASLEAKEKLLQMRSEFDKQA
-126 STDFEK
+126 QQ
-132 EARER
+132 R
-137 REELKV
+137 REEMKN

-149 QKEENVDKKL
+149 QKEENLDKKT
-159 QQLEKREQ
+159 QQLDSRMG
-167 EVEKRDRGIGDRETQ
+167 EVEKRDRGLGDREKNVEAREGELDQ
-182 LNTREMELT
+182 LV
-191 GLIEE
+191 EE
-196 QRHKLEQVAGL
+196 QRRKLEQVAGL
-207 TVDQAKAQLIQGIEH
+207 SAEQARAELIRGIEN
-222 EAKLEAAQMMK
+222 EAKLDAANIVK

-238 ATELGHI
+238 ATELGTQR
-245 KAQKIIG
+245 ARKILG

-314 FDPIRREVAKI
+314 FDPIRREIARI
-325 SLERLMAD
+325 SLERLMQD

-343 VVEKVRIELEEKLFE
+343 LVEKVRQELDQKLFE

-368 ITDIHPEVLKLLGRL
+368 ITDIHPEVLRLLGRL

-389 GQNVLMHSLEV
+389 GQNVLVHSLEV

-409 ELGVNSEIAKRG
+409 ELGVNDTIAKRG

-446 LEKYGERREIIHAM
+446 LDKYGEKREIIHAM

-504 LEAIADNFEG
+504 LESIANSMEG
-514 VTKAFAI
+514 VSKSFAI

-527 RIIVNAEKLSDEQSI
+527 RIIVNAEKISDEQSI
-542 WLSKDVARRIESELQ
+542 WLSKDVARKIESELQ
-557 YPGQIKVTVIRETR
+557 YPGQIKVTVIREMRT
-571 AVDFAK
+571 VEYAK

>member
-1 MQAFALSGA
+1 MDIIQVLIAIGIGIVLAVVLALIWGA
-10 IKVAKSLRQS
+10 I
-20 AHLFFKTGSIRAT
+20 
-33 SHGSGGVLRFFHPR
+33 
-47 KSFLAIGRSKLNAE
+47 
-61 LIITVVVAIVAI
+61 
-73 AAVFWALS
+73 
-81 YRKTAQLL
+81 YRKRAEAQV
-89 TEEARRDAQRI
+89 EEARRTAERIVNDAT
-100 IADAQ
+100 
-105 KSADSQAK
+105 KQAEARVK
-113 EAVLEAKERALQA
+113 EANLEAKEKLLQMRSEFDKQA
-126 STDFEK
+126 QQ
-132 EARER
+132 R
-137 REELKV
+137 RDEIKSV
-143 SERRLQ
+143 ERRLQ
-149 QKEENVDKKL
+149 QKEENLDKRTS
-159 QQLEKREQ
+159 QVESRSDEI
-167 EVEKRDRGIGDRETQ
+167 EKRDRKLADREKK
-182 LNTREMELT
+182 LETREAEYDA
-191 GLIEE
+191 LIEE
-196 QRHKLEQVAGL
+196 QRHRLEQVAGL
-207 TVDQAKAQLIQGIEH
+207 TIEEAKRELIRGIEN
-222 EAKLEAAQMMK
+222 EAKLEAANIIK
-233 RIETE
+233 RIESE
-238 ATELGHI
+238 ATELGNQ
-245 KAQKIIG
+245 KAKKILG

-314 FDPIRREVAKI
+314 FDPIRREIARI
-325 SLERLMAD
+325 SLERLMQD

-343 VVEKVRIELEEKLFE
+343 LVEKVRQELDQKLFE

-363 AFSIG
+363 AFSLG
-368 ITDIHPEVLKLLGRL
+368 ITDLHPEILKLLGRL

-389 GQNVLMHSLEV
+389 GQNVLVHSLEV

-409 ELGVNSEIAKRG
+409 ELGVNDTIAKRG

-446 LEKYGERREIIHAM
+446 LEKYGEKRDVIHAM

-504 LEAIADNFEG
+504 LESIANSMEG
-514 VTKAFAI
+514 VSKSFAI

-527 RIIVNAEKLSDEQSI
+527 RIIVNSEKITDEQSI
-542 WLSKDVARRIESELQ
+542 WLSKDVARKIESELQ
-557 YPGQIKVTVIRETR
+557 YPGQIKVTVIREMR
-571 AVDFAK
+571 ATEFAK

>member
-1 MQAFALSGA
+1 
-10 IKVAKSLRQS
+10 
-20 AHLFFKTGSIRAT
+20 
-33 SHGSGGVLRFFHPR
+33 
-47 KSFLAIGRSKLNAE
+47 LNE
-61 LIITVVVAIVAI
+61 IIIAIVAGLVAGAV
-73 AAVFWALS
+73 AAALMWGAV
-81 YRKTAQLL
+81 YRKRGEAQL
-89 TEEARRDAQRI
+89 EQARRNAASIAEDARK
-100 IADAQ
+100 AAE
-105 KSADSQAK
+105 SRLK
-113 EAVLEAKERALQA
+113 EADLEAKEKLLQMR
-126 STDFEK
+126 SEHDRKIQQRNDEIK
-132 EARER
+132 N
-137 REELKV
+137 

-149 QKEENVDKKL
+149 QKEENLDKKT
-159 QQLEKREQ
+159 QQVESRIA
-167 EVEKRDRGIGDRETQ
+167 EVEKRDRAIDAREKQ
-182 LNTREMELT
+182 VVAREGELES
-191 GLIEE
+191 LVEE
-196 QRHKLEQVAGL
+196 QRHRLERVAGL
-207 TVDQAKAQLIQGIEH
+207 TVEEAKRELIHGIEN
-222 EAKLEAAQMMK
+222 EAKLEAANIIK

-238 ATELGHI
+238 ANEQGNL

-314 FDPIRREVAKI
+314 FDPIRREIARI
-325 SLERLMAD
+325 SLERLMQD

-343 VVEKVRIELEEKLFE
+343 LVEKVRQELDEKLFQ

-363 AFSIG
+363 AFSLG

-389 GQNVLMHSLEV
+389 GQNVLVHSLEV
-400 AQLAALMAV
+400 SQLAALMAV
-409 ELGVNSEIAKRG
+409 ELGVNDTIAKRG

-446 LEKYGERREIIHAM
+446 LEKYGEKREIIHAM

-504 LEAIADNFEG
+504 LEGIANSMEG
-514 VTKAFAI
+514 VAKSFAI

-527 RIIVNAEKLSDEQSI
+527 RIIVNSEKISDEQSI
-542 WLSKDVARRIESELQ
+542 WLSKDVARKIESELQ
-557 YPGQIKVTVIRETR
+557 YPGQIKVTVIREMRT
-571 AVDFAK
+571 VEYAK

>member
-1 MQAFALSGA
+1 LNLIQVLIAVGAGIVLAVALALTWAA
-10 IKVAKSLRQS
+10 ISRK
-20 AHLFFKTGSIRAT
+20 RAQ
-33 SHGSGGVLRFFHPR
+33 
-47 KSFLAIGRSKLNAE
+47 
-61 LIITVVVAIVAI
+61 
-73 AAVFWALS
+73 
-81 YRKTAQLL
+81 AQLD
-89 TEEARRDAQRI
+89 EAKA
-100 IADAQ
+100 
-105 KSADSQAK
+105 SADRIVEDARKQAASRVK
-113 EAVLEAKERALQA
+113 EADLEAKEKLLQMRSEFDKQA
-126 STDFEK
+126 QQ
-132 EARER
+132 R
-137 REELKV
+137 REEMKN

-149 QKEENVDKKL
+149 QKEEALDKKT
-159 QQLEKREQ
+159 QQVEGRIA
-167 EVEKRDRGIGDRETQ
+167 EVEKRDRSLNDREKRVEA
-182 LNTREMELT
+182 RETELDD
-191 GLIEE
+191 LVEA

-207 TVDQAKAQLIQGIEH
+207 TVEEAKRELIRGIEND
-222 EAKLEAAQMMK
+222 ARLEAANIMK
-233 RIETE
+233 RIESE
-238 ATELGHI
+238 ATELGNQ
-245 KAQKIIG
+245 KAKKILG

-314 FDPIRREVAKI
+314 FDPIRREIARI
-325 SLERLMAD
+325 SLERLMQD

-343 VVEKVRIELEEKLFE
+343 LVEKVRQELDQKLFE

-368 ITDIHPEVLKLLGRL
+368 ITDLHPELLKLLGRL

-389 GQNVLMHSLEV
+389 GQNVLVHSLEV

-409 ELGVNSEIAKRG
+409 ELGVNDTIAKRG

-446 LEKYGERREIIHAM
+446 LEKYGEKRDIIHAM

-504 LEAIADNFEG
+504 LESIANAMDG
-514 VTKAFAI
+514 VSKSFAI

-527 RIIVNAEKLSDEQSI
+527 RIIVNSEKISDEQSI
-542 WLSKDVARRIESELQ
+542 WLSKDVARKIESELQ
-557 YPGQIKVTVIRETR
+557 YPGQIKVTVIREMR
-571 AVDFAK
+571 ATEFAK

>member
-1 MQAFALSGA
+1 LNINGYVIAVLIGVAGAVVLAALW
-10 IKVAKSLRQS
+10 
-20 AHLFFKTGSIRAT
+20 
-33 SHGSGGVLRFFHPR
+33 
-47 KSFLAIGRSKLNAE
+47 
-61 LIITVVVAIVAI
+61 
-73 AAVFWALS
+73 AAV
-81 YRKTAQLL
+81 YRKRGAAQID
-89 TEEARRDAQRI
+89 EARRNADRILEDARK
-100 IADAQ
+100 AAES
-105 KSADSQAK
+105 KSK
-113 EAVLEAKERALQA
+113 EADLEVKEKLLQMR
-126 STDFEK
+126 SDFDRK
-132 EARER
+132 SQQRND
-137 REELKV
+137 ELKT
-143 SERRLQ
+143 SEKRLQ
-149 QKEENVDKKL
+149 QKEENLDKKT
-159 QQLEKREQ
+159 QQLDSRMA
-167 EVEKRDRGIGDRETQ
+167 EVEKRDRAIDGREKTLEQ
-182 LNTREMELT
+182 REGEL
-191 GLIEE
+191 GELIEA

-207 TVDQAKAQLIQGIEH
+207 TMDEAKRELIRGIEN
-222 EAKLEAAQMMK
+222 EAKLDAAQIIK

-238 ATELGHI
+238 ANEHGNL
-245 KAQKIIG
+245 KARKILG

-314 FDPIRREVAKI
+314 FDPIRREIARI
-325 SLERLMAD
+325 SLERLMQD

-343 VVEKVRIELEEKLFE
+343 LVEKVRQELDQKLFE

-363 AFSIG
+363 AFSLG
-368 ITDIHPEVLKLLGRL
+368 ITDIHPEVLRLLGRL

-409 ELGVNSEIAKRG
+409 ELGVNDTIAKRG

-426 IGKAIDR
+426 IGKSIDR

-446 LEKYGERREIIHAM
+446 LEKYGEKREIIHAM

-504 LEAIADNFEG
+504 LEGIANSMEG
-514 VTKAFAI
+514 VSKSFAI

-527 RIIVNAEKLSDEQSI
+527 RIIVNAEKISDEQSI
-542 WLSKDVARRIESELQ
+542 WLSKDVARKIEAELQ
-557 YPGQIKVTVIRETR
+557 YPGQIKVTVIREMR
-571 AVDFAK
+571 AVDYAK

>member
-1 MQAFALSGA
+1 LDILIS
-10 IKVAKSLRQS
+10 
-20 AHLFFKTGSIRAT
+20 
-33 SHGSGGVLRFFHPR
+33 
-47 KSFLAIGRSKLNAE
+47 LAIGLTGA
-61 LIITVVVAIVAI
+61 VVLALL
-73 AAVFWALS
+73 WAMV
-81 YRKTAQLL
+81 YRKRAAAQLQD
-89 TEEARRDAQRI
+89 ARRESERVL
-100 IADAQ
+100 ADAT
-105 KSADSQAK
+105 KSAAARVK
-113 EAVLEAKERALQA
+113 EADLEAKEKLLQMRTEFDKQA
-126 STDFEK
+126 QV
-132 EARER
+132 R
-137 REELKV
+137 RDEMK
-143 SERRLQ
+143 SAERRLQ
-149 QKEENVDKKL
+149 QKEENVDRKT
-159 QQLEKREQ
+159 QQLDSRMA
-167 EVEKRDRGIGDRETQ
+167 EVEKRDRLIGEREKGVES
-182 LNTREMELT
+182 REQELS
-191 GLIEE
+191 GLVEE

-207 TVDQAKAQLIQGIEH
+207 TADQAKQELIRGIEN
-222 EAKLEAAQMMK
+222 EARLDAANIIK
-233 RIETE
+233 RIESE
-238 ATELGHI
+238 ATELGQVR
-245 KAQKIIG
+245 ARKILG

-314 FDPIRREVAKI
+314 FDPIRREIARI
-325 SLERLMAD
+325 SLERLMQD

-343 VVEKVRIELEEKLFE
+343 LVEKVRQELDQKLFE

-363 AFSIG
+363 AFSLG

-389 GQNVLMHSLEV
+389 GQNVLVHSLEV
-400 AQLAALMAV
+400 SQLAALMAV
-409 ELGVNSEIAKRG
+409 ELGVNDTIAKRG

-446 LEKYGERREIIHAM
+446 LEKYGEKREVIHAM

-504 LEAIADNFEG
+504 LESIANSMDG
-514 VTKAFAI
+514 VSKSFAI

-527 RIIVNAEKLSDEQSI
+527 RIIVNAEKITDEQSI
-542 WLSKDVARRIESELQ
+542 WLSKDVARKIESELQ
-557 YPGQIKVTVIRETR
+557 YPGQIKVTVIREMR
-571 AVDFAK
+571 AVDYAK

>member
-1 MQAFALSGA
+1 MDIIQIAIAIGVGLALAVVLALIWGA
-10 IKVAKSLRQS
+10 IYRKRAEAQLADARRAGERIIEDAK
-20 AHLFFKTGSIRAT
+20 KEAT
-33 SHGSGGVLRFFHPR
+33 SRV
-47 KSFLAIGRSKLNAE
+47 
-61 LIITVVVAIVAI
+61 
-73 AAVFWALS
+73 
-81 YRKTAQLL
+81 
-89 TEEARRDAQRI
+89 
-100 IADAQ
+100 
-105 KSADSQAK
+105 K
-113 EAVLEAKERALQA
+113 EADLEAKEKLLQMRSEFDKQA
-126 STDFEK
+126 QQ
-132 EARER
+132 R
-137 REELKV
+137 RDEIKV
-143 SERRLQ
+143 VERRLE
-149 QKEENVDKKL
+149 QKEESLDKKTA
-159 QQLEKREQ
+159 Q
-167 EVEKRDRGIGDRETQ
+167 VEKRIAEVESRDKALGNREKSVEAKETE
-182 LNTREMELT
+182 LNE
-191 GLIEE
+191 LIEA

-207 TVDQAKAQLIQGIEH
+207 TVEEAKRELIRGIEN
-222 EAKLEAAQMMK
+222 EAKLEAANIMK
-233 RIETE
+233 RIESE
-238 ATELGHI
+238 ATELGDQ
-245 KAQKIIG
+245 KAKKILG

-314 FDPIRREVAKI
+314 FDPIRREIARI
-325 SLERLMAD
+325 SLERLMQD

-343 VVEKVRIELEEKLFE
+343 LVEKVRQELDQKLFE

-363 AFSIG
+363 AFSLG
-368 ITDIHPEVLKLLGRL
+368 ITDINPEVLKLLGRL

-389 GQNVLMHSLEV
+389 GQNVLVHSLEV

-409 ELGVNSEIAKRG
+409 ELGVNDTIAKRG

-446 LEKYGERREIIHAM
+446 LEKYGEKREVIHAM

-504 LEAIADNFEG
+504 LEAIANSMEG
-514 VTKAFAI
+514 VSKSFAI

-527 RIIVNAEKLSDEQSI
+527 RIIVNSEKITDEQSI
-542 WLSKDVARRIESELQ
+542 WLSKDVARKIESELQ
-557 YPGQIKVTVIRETR
+557 YPGQIKVTVIREMR
-571 AVDFAK
+571 ATEYAK

>member
-1 MQAFALSGA
+1 LS
-10 IKVAKSLRQS
+10 LEQ
-20 AHLFFKTGSIRAT
+20 
-33 SHGSGGVLRFFHPR
+33 VLI
-47 KSFLAIGRSKLNAE
+47 AIGVGIVLA
-61 LIITVVVAIVAI
+61 VALALVW
-73 AAVFWALS
+73 AAT
-81 YRKTAQLL
+81 YRKRAQAQLD
-89 TEEARRDAQRI
+89 EAKA
-100 IADAQ
+100 
-105 KSADSQAK
+105 SADRLIEDAKKQAASRVK
-113 EAVLEAKERALQA
+113 EADLEAKEKLLQMR
-126 STDFEK
+126 SDFDK
-132 EARER
+132 QAQQR
-137 REELKV
+137 RDEIKV
-143 SERRLQ
+143 VERRLQ
-149 QKEENVDKKL
+149 QKEEALDKKTL
-159 QQLEKREQ
+159 QVESRVA
-167 EVEKRDRGIGDRETQ
+167 EVEKRDRSLNDREKRVEG
-182 LNTREMELT
+182 RETELDE
-191 GLIEE
+191 LVEA

-207 TVDQAKAQLIQGIEH
+207 TVEEAKRELIRGIEN
-222 EAKLEAAQMMK
+222 EAKLEAANIMK
-233 RIETE
+233 RIESE
-238 ATELGHI
+238 ATELGNQ
-245 KAQKIIG
+245 KAKKILG

-314 FDPIRREVAKI
+314 FDPIRREIARI
-325 SLERLMAD
+325 SLERLMQD

-343 VVEKVRIELEEKLFE
+343 LVEKVRQELDQKLFE

-368 ITDIHPEVLKLLGRL
+368 ITDLHPELLKLLGRL

-389 GQNVLMHSLEV
+389 GQNVLVHSLEV

-409 ELGVNSEIAKRG
+409 ELGVNDTIAKRG

-446 LEKYGERREIIHAM
+446 LEKYGEKRDIIHAM

-504 LEAIADNFEG
+504 LESIANAMDG
-514 VTKAFAI
+514 VSKSFAI

-527 RIIVNAEKLSDEQSI
+527 RIIVNSEKISDEQSI
-542 WLSKDVARRIESELQ
+542 WLSKDVARKIESELQ
-557 YPGQIKVTVIRETR
+557 YPGQIKVTVIREMR
-571 AVDFAK
+571 ATEFAK

>member
-1 MQAFALSGA
+1 LDILISVAIGLIGA
-10 IKVAKSLRQS
+10 VI
-20 AHLFFKTGSIRAT
+20 
-33 SHGSGGVLRFFHPR
+33 
-47 KSFLAIGRSKLNAE
+47 LAILWA
-61 LIITVVVAIVAI
+61 TV
-73 AAVFWALS
+73 
-81 YRKTAQLL
+81 YRKRAEAQVV
-89 TEEARRDAQRI
+89 EANRTAQRI
-100 IADAQ
+100 IDDAN
-105 KSADSQAK
+105 KSAASKVK
-113 EAVLEAKERALQA
+113 EADLEAKEKLLQMRSEFDKQA
-126 STDFEK
+126 QQ
-132 EARER
+132 R
-137 REELKV
+137 REEMKTA
-143 SERRLQ
+143 ERRLQ
-149 QKEENVDKKL
+149 QKEENVDKKTQSL
-159 QQLEKREQ
+159 DSRMA
-167 EVEKRDRGIGDRETQ
+167 EVEKRDRGIADREKKVEE
-182 LNTREMELT
+182 RESELVQ
-191 GLIEE
+191 LIED

-207 TVDQAKAQLIQGIEH
+207 SADQAKAELIRGIEN
-222 EAKLEAAQMMK
+222 EAKLDAANIIK

-238 ATELGHI
+238 ATEHGTQ
-245 KAQKIIG
+245 KARKILG

-314 FDPIRREVAKI
+314 FDPIRREIARI
-325 SLERLMAD
+325 SLERLMQD

-343 VVEKVRIELEEKLFE
+343 LVEKVRQELDQKLFE

-363 AFSIG
+363 AFSLG

-389 GQNVLMHSLEV
+389 GQNVLVHSLEV

-409 ELGVNSEIAKRG
+409 ELGVNDAIATRG

-446 LEKYGERREIIHAM
+446 LDKYGEKREIIHAM

-504 LEAIADNFEG
+504 LESIANNMEG
-514 VTKAFAI
+514 VSKSFAI

-527 RIIVNAEKLSDEQSI
+527 RIIVNSEKISDEQSI
-542 WLSKDVARRIESELQ
+542 WLSKDVARKIESELQ
-557 YPGQIKVTVIRETR
+557 YPGQIKVTVIREMRTIEY
-571 AVDFAK
+571 AK

>member
-1 MQAFALSGA
+1 MEIIISILGA
-10 IKVAKSLRQS
+10 IVGAVVLAMLWAMVYRKRAEAQLAEAKQAAERIVED
-20 AHLFFKTGSIRAT
+20 G
-33 SHGSGGVLRFFHPR
+33 R
-47 KSFLAIGRSKLNAE
+47 KNAE
-61 LIITVVVAIVAI
+61 
-73 AAVFWALS
+73 
-81 YRKTAQLL
+81 
-89 TEEARRDAQRI
+89 ARL
-100 IADAQ
+100 
-105 KSADSQAK
+105 K
-113 EAVLEAKERALQA
+113 EANLEAKEKMLQA
-126 STDFEK
+126 RSEFDK
-132 EARER
+132 QARER
-137 REELKV
+137 REEIKV
-143 SERRLQ
+143 VEKRLQ
-149 QKEENVDKKL
+149 QKEETVDRKT
-159 QQLEKREQ
+159 QQLEKREA
-167 EVEKRDRGIGDRETQ
+167 EVENRDRNLAKREKELGDKEQQ
-182 LNTREMELT
+182 LVSV
-191 GLIEE
+191 IEE
-196 QRHKLEQVAGL
+196 QKHRLEQISGL
-207 TVDQAKAQLIQGIEH
+207 TVDEAKRELIRGIEND
-222 EAKLEAAQMMK
+222 AKLEAAQIIK

-238 ATELGHI
+238 ATELGAI
-245 KAQKIIG
+245 KAKKIIG
-252 MAIQRMASD
+252 TAIQRMASD
-261 YVAENTVSVVDLPS
+261 YVAENTVAVVDLPS
-275 EDMKGRI
+275 DDMKGRI

-314 FDPIRREVAKI
+314 FDPIRREVARI

-343 VVEKVRIELEEKLFE
+343 IVDKVRVELEDKLFE

-363 AFSIG
+363 AFSLG
-368 ITDIHPEVLKLLGRL
+368 ITDIHPEILKLLGRL

-400 AQLAALMAV
+400 AQLASLMAV
-409 ELGVNSEIAKRG
+409 ELGVNDVIARRG

-446 LEKYGERREIIHAM
+446 LEKYGERREVIHAM

-483 SAARPGARREIL
+483 SAARPGARREVL

-504 LEAIADNFEG
+504 LESIADSFEG
-514 VTKAFAI
+514 VNKSFAI

-527 RIIVNAEKLSDEQSI
+527 RIIVNADKLNDEASI